1 MLSSTEQAGLALM
14 IFVLMLG
21 MGATLSPKDF
31 ALALKRPKGILI
43 GMLSQFGV
51 MPLLAFAI
59 SKALGLPDLVA
70 ISLIMVGS
78 TPGGTTSNLFT
89 YFSRG
94 DLSLSISMTVA
105 SSLASIVM
113 MPLLVGIYVSSL
125 DTAINVPL
133 GKIIATIIIV
143 LIPVCIGMLIRS
155 KSEKKA
161 KTLEKVGSVFG
172 ILIIAF
178 LIISFVFREFG
189 LLRETGVMVYLGV
202 ALLCFGG
209 FLFGYWVSRFTGLSR
224 KLSRTVSLETGIQNT
239 PLTMAIILSSFPEAV
254 QAQMMVLPLIYALS
268 IVLYSCFLTVFYRS
282 TSVSEIDIA

>member
-1 MLSSTEQAGLALM
+1 MLSSTEQAGLAIM

-31 ALALKRPKGILI
+31 ATALKRPKGILI

-51 MPLLAFAI
+51 MPLLAFGIA
-59 SKALGLPDLVA
+59 KALGLPELVA
-70 ISLIMVGS
+70 ISLILVGA

-105 SSLASIVM
+105 SSLASVIM
-113 MPLLVGIYVSSL
+113 MPILVGIYMSSL
-125 DTAINVPL
+125 TTEISVPL
-133 GKIIATIIIV
+133 GKIIATIVIV
-143 LIPVCIGMLIRS
+143 LIPVCLGMLVRS
-155 KSEKKA
+155 KSEKHA
-161 KTLEKVGSVFG
+161 KTLEKVGSAFG

-178 LIISFVFREFG
+178 LIISFVAREHA
-189 LLRETGVMVYLGV
+189 LLLDTGVSVYLGV

-209 FLFGYWVSRFTGLSR
+209 FLFGYWVSRFTGLNR

-239 PLTMAIILSSFPEAV
+239 PLTMAIILSSFPAAV
-254 QAQMMVLPLIYALS
+254 QPQMMVLPLIYALS
-268 IVLYSCFLTVFYRS
+268 IVLYSCVITVFYRANS
-282 TSVSEIDIA
+282 AGEATA

>member
-1 MLSSTEQAGLALM
+1 MLSPIEQAGLAIM

-31 ALALKRPKGILI
+31 ATALRRPKGILI

-51 MPLLAFAI
+51 MPLLAFGIA
-59 SKALGLPDLVA
+59 KALGLPDLVA
-70 ISLIMVGS
+70 VSLIMVGA

-113 MPLLVGIYVSSL
+113 MPLLVGIYVASL
-125 DTAINVPL
+125 DAAIEVPL
-133 GKIIATIIIV
+133 GKIVATIIIV
-143 LIPVCIGMLIRS
+143 LVPVCIGMLIRS
-155 KSEKKA
+155 KSEQKA
-161 KTLEKVGSVFG
+161 KVLEKIGSVFG

-178 LIISFVFREFG
+178 LIISFVAREIG
-189 LLRETGVMVYLGV
+189 LLRETSAMVYAGV
-202 ALLCFGG
+202 TLLCFGG
-209 FLFGYWVSRFTGLSR
+209 FVFGYGVSRFTGLNK

-239 PLTMAIILSSFPEAV
+239 PLTMAVILSSFPQAD
-254 QAQMMVLPLIYALS
+254 QAQMMVLPLIYALL
-268 IVLYSCFLTVFYRS
+268 IVFYS
-282 TSVSEIDIA
+282 TLVTGFYRAVSRG